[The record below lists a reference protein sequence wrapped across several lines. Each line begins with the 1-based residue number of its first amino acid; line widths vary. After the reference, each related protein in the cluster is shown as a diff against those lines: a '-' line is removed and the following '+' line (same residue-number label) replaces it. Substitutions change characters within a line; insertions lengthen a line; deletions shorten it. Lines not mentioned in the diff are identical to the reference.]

1 MFALRGGAISSTVE
15 RVGKGQPSTL
25 SIIFLIENAMAMV
38 NTITLRAHGWGR
50 GGLPPYTPA
59 PPGMNNDRVINSHVR
74 DIGGIPTQ
82 TNLCVS
88 L

>member
-1 MFALRGGAISSTVE
+1 MFALGGGALSSTVK
-15 RVGKGQPSTL
+15 RVGEGQPSTL

-59 PPGMNNDRVINSHVR
+59 PPGMNNDRIIVM
-74 DIGGIPTQ
+74 
-82 TNLCVS
+82 
-88 L
+88 